1 MQKGIK
7 PRRGHEVRGT
17 QVSWATNLRGPD
29 FHPRD
34 DLFQQNFCGLNP
46 GRGRAGSWHAG
57 SWHVE
62 VRGKSIPIA
71 VQLYAVQLYINGEV
85 RGTQVSWHRTCVEPE
100 FHPRDGS
107 LSRNPHSPW
116 RRTEESR
123 GAATKF
129 VARRFR
135 GPRTCVDRSSIPSRR
150 SLSRNPHSPW
160 RRPEET
166 GEKKGM
172 IIMSFFSSSSR

>member
-1 MQKGIK
+1 MQKGRK

-71 VQLYAVQLYINGEV
+71 VQLYAVQLYINVAMDLFHETRTA
-85 RGTQVSWHRTCVEPE
+85 RGVGQKKR
-100 FHPRDGS
+100 G
-107 LSRNPHSPW
+107 
-116 RRTEESR
+116 RRR
-123 GAATKF
+123 A
-129 VARRFR
+129 
-135 GPRTCVDRSSIPSRR
+135 
-150 SLSRNPHSPW
+150 
-160 RRPEET
+160 
-166 GEKKGM
+166 
-172 IIMSFFSSSSR
+172 